1 MNKLRIGALVALL
14 AGAVAFPFLFPNA
27 SITTIAI
34 FTMLFAA
41 AATAWNIFSGYTGYY
56 SLGHAAYFGLGAY
69 ALAVMCQRWNVQG
82 GYLPFLLVPVAGLFA
97 GLLALPLGWVALR
110 ARRYTFVVLTLAI
123 FYALQ
128 LLAFNVPTLSNGS
141 AGIYFPLPPWTGD
154 FYNLPFYFVSLAL
167 LVLALAISWWVRS
180 SKYGLGLLAIRD
192 DEERVRSLGVKT
204 RPYKLGALVI
214 SAILV
219 GMAGALVGYFVGII
233 YPASAFDPT
242 FDITIIVMTF
252 LGGVGTL
259 AGPILGAFLLEPIQ
273 QFITLQ
279 FGSAAAGLDLVI
291 YGAFFLVVLLLV
303 PEGIVPTLHKRW
315 VALRATRRDG
325 RRGKPSQPI
334 TRDTQEQSIPSRAER
349 GGIKQ

>member
-1 MNKLRIGALVALL
+1 MKSFRTLALL
-14 AGAVAFPFLFPNA
+14 TVVLCLLVLPFLVGNPA
-27 SITTIAI
+27 VSTIAV
-34 FTMLFAA
+34 FTLLFAA
-41 AATAWNIFSGYTGYY
+41 AATGWNIFSGYTGYY

-97 GLLALPLGWVALR
+97 GLLAVPLGWVALR

-123 FYALQ
+123 LFICR
-128 LLAFNVPTLSNGS
+128 LLATNLFDITGGS
-141 AGIYFPLPPWTGD
+141 AGMYLPLPPWNGD
-154 FYNLPFYFVSLAL
+154 VYTFPFYYVSLAL
-167 LVLALAISWWVRS
+167 LLLVTLVSWWVRS
-180 SKYGLGLLAIRD
+180 SKYGLSLLAIRD

-204 RPYKLGALVI
+204 RPYKLAALVI

-259 AGPILGAFLLEPIQ
+259 AGPVLGAFLLEPIQ

-291 YGAFFLVVLLLV
+291 YGAFFLLVLLLV

-315 VALRATRRDG
+315 DSLRATRRNG
-325 RRGKPSQPI
+325 NRGKPSQPI
-334 TRDTQEQSIPSRAER
+334 TRDTQEQSIPSRRAE